1 MSIAMTIAPT
11 PLTIISGF
19 LGAGKTSLLNHLL
32 HHAGGR
38 RITALVNDFGAL
50 NIDSELIAAEHG
62 GQISLANGCVCCSIS
77 DDLGV
82 AMADALNRATER

>member
-1 MSIAMTIAPT
+1 MTTAPT

-50 NIDSELIAAEHG
+50 NISFSETLPFGIAT
-62 GQISLANGCVCCSIS
+62 CSS
-77 DDLGV
+77 
-82 AMADALNRATER
+82 